1 VQQQEGGLDILLS
14 NLDRLDEKIDEE
26 RQGVYNMMGI
36 LENVSE
42 VMPEIGVMAMK
53 NDVWRKWVLRRYTP
67 ARLCSTTLDCV
78 LCVCRWSC
86 VCCVCVVGRVVCVV
100 CVWCVCCG

>member
-67 ARLCSTTLDCV
+67 ARLCPTTLV
-78 LCVCRWSC
+78 
-86 VCCVCVVGRVVCVV
+86 CVCVCGVCV
-100 CVWCVCCG
+100 